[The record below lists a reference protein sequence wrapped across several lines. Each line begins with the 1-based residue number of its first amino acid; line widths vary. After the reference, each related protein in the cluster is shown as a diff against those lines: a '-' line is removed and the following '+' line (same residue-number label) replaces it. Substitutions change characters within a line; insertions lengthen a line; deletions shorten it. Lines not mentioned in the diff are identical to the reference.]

1 LPGTDKAGGN
11 VGWKF
16 APQKTSLP
24 LSPFII
30 MRWTDVPIHFID
42 FEGSI
47 ASGILEYGVVT
58 LRGGRVEKTDTRLC
72 RAIGRVRD
80 EDAAIH
86 GLTAGL
92 VARFDPFACEEEFT
106 RFATLRETGPLGA
119 HFANAENSLIKSAWP
134 YPRQSPDFARGGAHT
149 VAEWGPWI
157 DTGRL
162 HGEIFPQLESGRLE
176 TLVATFGL
184 QAELDA
190 LAAQHCPEGRR
201 RYHAALYDALA
212 AALLL
217 LALGR
222 RPGFADMS
230 AAWLLQMSTANPD
243 KRDAMRQ
250 GELF

>member
-1 LPGTDKAGGN
+1 ML
-11 VGWKF
+11 
-16 APQKTSLP
+16 
-24 LSPFII
+24 
-30 MRWTDVPIHFID
+30 WTDIPIHFID

-58 LRGGRVEKTDTRLC
+58 LRGSRIEKTRTRLC

-80 EDAAIH
+80 EDSAVH

-92 VARFDPFACEEEFT
+92 VARFDPFACEEEFAY
-106 RFATLRETGPLGA
+106 FAGLRESGPLGA
-119 HFANAENSLIKSAWP
+119 HFAHVENSLIKSAWP
-134 YPRQSPDFARGGAHT
+134 YPRQSPDFARGGSNT
-149 VAEWGPWI
+149 IAEWGAWI

-162 HGEIFPQLESGRLE
+162 YAEIFPQLESGRLKAL
-176 TLVATFGL
+176 TGMLGL

-190 LAAQHCPEGRR
+190 LAAKHCPEGRR

-217 LALGR
+217 LSLGR
-222 RPGFADMS
+222 RPEFAGMS
-230 AAWLLQMSTANPD
+230 VSWLLQMSTANPE

>member
-1 LPGTDKAGGN
+1 MP
-11 VGWKF
+11 
-16 APQKTSLP
+16 
-24 LSPFII
+24 
-30 MRWTDVPIHFID
+30 WTDTPIHFID

-58 LRGGRVEKTDTRLC
+58 LRGGRVETTRTRLC
-72 RAIGRVRD
+72 RAIGRVG
-80 EDAAIH
+80 EADAAIH

-92 VARFDPFACEEEFT
+92 VARFDPFACGAEFEH
-106 RFATLRETGPLGA
+106 FAALRETGPFGA
-119 HFANAENSLIKSAWP
+119 HFAHAENSLIKSAWP
-134 YPRQSPDFARGGAHT
+134 YPRLSPDFARGAPHAL
-149 VAEWGPWI
+149 AEWGPWI

-162 HGEIFPQLESGRLE
+162 YCEIFPQIECGQLE

-184 QAELDA
+184 QPELDA
-190 LAAQHCPEGRR
+190 LARAHCPEDRR

-222 RPGFADMS
+222 RAEFARMTLP
-230 AAWLLQMSTANPD
+230 WLLQMSTANPE

>member
-1 LPGTDKAGGN
+1 ML
-11 VGWKF
+11 
-16 APQKTSLP
+16 
-24 LSPFII
+24 
-30 MRWTDVPIHFID
+30 WTDAPIHFID
-42 FEGSI
+42 FEGSL

-58 LRGGRVEKTDTRLC
+58 LRGGRVEKTRTRLC

-86 GLTAGL
+86 GLTAGF
-92 VARFDPFACEEEFT
+92 VARFDPFACEEEFAH
-106 RFATLRETGPLGA
+106 FAALRETGPLGA
-119 HFANAENSLIKSAWP
+119 HFAHAENSLIKSAWP
-134 YPRQSPDFARGGAHT
+134 YPRPSPDLSGGGGRTIAD
-149 VAEWGPWI
+149 WGPWI

-162 HGEIFPQLESGRLE
+162 YAEIFPQLESAQLE

-190 LAAQHCPEGRR
+190 LAALHCPEDRR

-217 LALGR
+217 LSLGR
-222 RPGFADMS
+222 RDGFSRMTM
-230 AAWLLQMSTANPD
+230 AWLLEMSTANPE

>member
-1 LPGTDKAGGN
+1 
-11 VGWKF
+11 
-16 APQKTSLP
+16 
-24 LSPFII
+24 
-30 MRWTDVPIHFID
+30 MRWLDVPIHFID

-58 LRGGRVEKTDTRLC
+58 LRGGSVEKTTTRLC
-72 RAIGRVRD
+72 RASGRVRD
-80 EDAAIH
+80 EDSAVH

-92 VARFDPFACEEEFT
+92 VARFEPFANEAEFA
-106 RFATLRETGPLGA
+106 RFAALRESGPLAA
-119 HFANAENSLIKSAWP
+119 HFAHAENSLIKSAWP
-134 YPRQSPDFARGGAHT
+134 YPRQSPDFARGDGAT
-149 VAEWGPWI
+149 IAEWGPWI

-162 HGEIFPQLESGRLE
+162 CAEIFPQLKSGQLE
-176 TLVATFGL
+176 TLVAGFGL

-190 LAAQHCPEGRR
+190 LAAAHCPHDRR

-212 AALLL
+212 AALIL

-222 RPGFADMS
+222 RAEFAHMS
-230 AAWLLQMSTANPD
+230 ISWLLQTSTANPE